1 MIRLAMFMRKPLS
14 GCHSVERVFDSVRQ
28 HLPADILCQTHM
40 CSRTSQ
46 GVWPRVWI
54 TVEAAFRQADV
65 NHVTGDVQFLTTFM
79 RRRRTVLTVLDLV
92 TVERLRGFR
101 RWLYFLF
108 WFRIPIARAQ
118 VVTTISSYTRDHL
131 LRELGSAK
139 ADVRVV
145 HCQLMDGYV
154 AAPRAFNPSRPVI
167 LMVGL
172 AHNKNFF
179 RTVEALT
186 GIACELRIIGQ
197 LGEWHWKTLAE
208 SGLPYTSGSRLTDAQ
223 MRDEYVAC
231 DMLVF
236 ASTAEGFGLPILE
249 AQAIGRPVVTSGV
262 SSMPEVAG
270 HAAELV
276 DPFDV
281 GSIRAGVLHVIQDE
295 HHRAELVSR
304 GFENVKR
311 FSPRAIAE
319 RYAAIYRE
327 VASAGDGSRAG
338 SNKS

>member
-1 MIRLAMFMRKPLS
+1 MFMRNPMS
-14 GCHSVERVFDSVRQ
+14 GAHSVERVFDSVRQ
-28 HLPADILCQTHM
+28 HLPADILCQTRM

-46 GVWPRVWI
+46 GLWQRVWI

-92 TVERLRGFR
+92 TVERLRGFH
-101 RWLYFLF
+101 RWLYFLL
-108 WFRIPIARAQ
+108 WFRIPIARAR
-118 VVTTISSYTRDHL
+118 VVTTISSYTREHL

-154 AAPRAFNPSRPVI
+154 ATPRVFNTSRPVI

-179 RTVEALT
+179 RSVEALA
-186 GIACELRIIGQ
+186 GIACELRIIGR
-197 LGEWHWKTLAE
+197 LDERHLKTLAE
-208 SGLPYTSGSRLTDAQ
+208 SGLAHTNCSGLTDAQ
-223 MRDEYVAC
+223 IRDEYVSC

-249 AQAIGRPVVTSGV
+249 AQAIGRPVVTSNV
-262 SSMPEVAG
+262 TSMPEVAG
-270 HAAELV
+270 DAAEFV

-281 GSIRAGVLHVIQDE
+281 DSIRAGVLRVIQDE
-295 HHRAELVSR
+295 RHRTELITR

-327 VASAGDGSRAG
+327 VAGVGAGRQSGS
-338 SNKS
+338 SVS

>member
-1 MIRLAMFMRKPLS
+1 MFMRNPLS
-14 GCHSVERVFDSVRQ
+14 GCHSVERVFDCVRQ
-28 HLPADILCQTHM
+28 HLPADILCQSHM
-40 CSRTSQ
+40 CSRRSL
-46 GVWPRVWI
+46 GLWSRVWI
-54 TVEAAFRQADV
+54 TLEAAFRQADV

-79 RRRRTVLTVLDLV
+79 RRRRTVLTVHDLV

-101 RWLYFLF
+101 RWLYFLL
-108 WFRIPIARAQ
+108 WFRIPIARARM
-118 VVTTISSYTRDHL
+118 VTTVSSYTREHL

-145 HCQLMDGYV
+145 HNQLMDGFV
-154 AAPRAFNPSRPVI
+154 ATPRVFNTSRPVI

-186 GIACELRIIGQ
+186 RITCELRIIGQ
-197 LGEWHWKTLAE
+197 LGEQHLKALAE
-208 SGLPYTSGSRLTDAQ
+208 SGLPYTNGFRLTDAQ
-223 MRDEYVAC
+223 MRDEYVSC

-249 AQAIGRPVVTSGV
+249 AQAIGRPVVTSDV
-262 SSMPEVAG
+262 TSMPEVAG
-270 HAAELV
+270 EGAVLV

-281 GSIRAGVLHVIQDE
+281 GSIRAGVLRVIQDE
-295 HHRAELVSR
+295 RYRGELIAC
-304 GFENVKR
+304 GCENVKR

-327 VASAGDGSRAG
+327 VAGVSAGARTGSKF
-338 SNKS
+338 SL

>member
-1 MIRLAMFMRKPLS
+1 
-14 GCHSVERVFDSVRQ
+14 VFDSVRQ
-28 HLPADILCQTHM
+28 HLPTDILCQTHT
-40 CSRTSQ
+40 CSMTSQ
-46 GVWPRVWI
+46 GVLPRVWI
-54 TVEAAFRQADV
+54 TVEAAFRQAQV
-65 NHVTGDVQFLTTFM
+65 NHVTGDVQYLTTFM
-79 RRRRTVLTVLDLV
+79 RRRRTILTVLDLV
-92 TVERLRGFR
+92 TVERLGGFR
-101 RWLYFLF
+101 RWLYFLL
-108 WFRIPIARAQ
+108 WFRIPIARAR

-131 LRELGSAK
+131 LRELGSGK

-154 AAPRAFNPSRPVI
+154 AAPRVFNTSRPVI

-172 AHNKNFF
+172 APNKNFF

-197 LGEWHWKTLAE
+197 LGERDLETLAE
-208 SGLPYTSGSRLTDAQ
+208 SGLPYTNGFRLTDAQ
-223 MRDEYVAC
+223 MRDEYASC

-249 AQAIGRPVVTSGV
+249 AQAIGRPVVTSNV
-262 SSMPEVAG
+262 TSMPEVAG
-270 HAAELV
+270 DAAELV

-281 GSIRAGVLHVIQDE
+281 NSIRAGVLRVIQDE
-295 HHRAELVSR
+295 PRRAELISR

-311 FSPRAIAE
+311 FHPRAIAE

-327 VASAGDGSRAG
+327 VAGVGAGGRAG
-338 SNKS
+338 SNVA

>member
-1 MIRLAMFMRKPLS
+1 MFMRNPLS

-28 HLPADILCQTHM
+28 HLPADILCQTYM
-40 CSRTSQ
+40 CSRKSL
-46 GVWPRVWI
+46 GLWSRVWI

-65 NHVTGDVQFLTTFM
+65 NHVTGDVHFLTTFM

-92 TVERLRGFR
+92 TVDRLRGFR
-101 RWLYFLF
+101 RWLYFLL
-108 WFRIPIARAQ
+108 WFRIPIARAR

-131 LRELGSAK
+131 LRELGSTE

-145 HCQLMDGYV
+145 HCQVMEGYA
-154 AAPRAFNPSRPVI
+154 AAPRVFNASRPVI

-197 LGEWHWKTLAE
+197 LGEGHLKTLAA
-208 SGLPYTSGSRLTDAQ
+208 SGLPYTNASGLTDAQ
-223 MRDEYVAC
+223 MRDEYVSC

-249 AQAIGRPVVTSGV
+249 AQAIGRPVVTSDAT
-262 SSMPEVAG
+262 SMPEVAG
-270 HAAELV
+270 DAAELV

-281 GSIRAGVLHVIQDE
+281 PSIRAGVLRVIQDE
-295 HHRAELVSR
+295 RHRAELISR

-311 FSPRAIAE
+311 FSPQAIAE

-327 VASAGDGSRAG
+327 VSGVGTGGRAG
-338 SNKS
+338 SKVS